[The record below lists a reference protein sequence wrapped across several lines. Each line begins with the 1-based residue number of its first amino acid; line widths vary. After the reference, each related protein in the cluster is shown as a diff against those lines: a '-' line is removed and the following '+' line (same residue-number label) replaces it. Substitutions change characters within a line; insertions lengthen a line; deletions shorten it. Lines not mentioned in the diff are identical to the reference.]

1 MQSRRTPKP
10 PEPTPPREW
19 RQAAEEIGRQAF
31 EAATEPAPPPQ
42 EPAWWELPTTTP
54 EELLA
59 WQRKRQA
66 SAQKAVETAA
76 RIRRDKEKQRA
87 EEEKQRAKEN
97 PPIKNQPKR
106 HFEPYWPPD
115 WVLDMRKEKSM
126 KAAKNANPPNPPPPL
141 DPMEKHFT
149 VYEIAEAWQ
158 VPVCTARRIFR
169 NVPGVINASTPRSL
183 TSRPWSFLR
192 IPASLATWVHEQ
204 RLADWSLD
212 KRRVRLKTLEP
223 TENTNSTT
231 LVEITKGIHT
241 MPNQRYYPQE
251 APTSSGPARKWI
263 ITGHDRNGKPAFG
276 WSAAGLEPPMKPANT
291 TNPPAPSSAMEK
303 HYSLAEVAEAW
314 GISVRMARLIFR
326 DVPGVSDVCNRHSL
340 TSRAYTILRIPASVT
355 ARVHESRSAG
365 FVLGAKRKV
374 KR

>member
-1 MQSRRTPKP
+1 MLKP
-10 PEPTPPREW
+10 TMPREMETPAVDW
-19 RQAAEEIGRQAF
+19 RAEAERRGASAF

-42 EPAWWELPTTTP
+42 EPAWWESPAMTP
-54 EELLA
+54 EELLV

-66 SAQKAVETAA
+66 RAQKAVETAA

-87 EEEKQRAKEN
+87 EEEKQRAEEEKQRAEEN

-106 HFEPYWPPD
+106 HYHFEEDWERFGPPQ
-115 WVLDMRKEKSM
+115 WVLDHWKAM
-126 KAAKNANPPNPPPPL
+126 KDAKNANPPNPPPPL

-158 VPVCTARRIFR
+158 VPVYTARRIFR

-192 IPASLATWVHEQ
+192 IPASLAAWVHEQ

-231 LVEITKGIHT
+231 LVEITEKKGIT
-241 MPNQRYYPQE
+241 MTNQRYYPQE
-251 APTSSGPARKWI
+251 APSFRGLARI
-263 ITGHDRNGKPAFG
+263 
-276 WSAAGLEPPMKPANT
+276 EPPMKNT
-291 TNPPAPSSAMEK
+291 TNPPAPRNALEP
-303 HYSLAEVAEAW
+303 H
-314 GISVRMARLIFR
+314 
-326 DVPGVSDVCNRHSL
+326 
-340 TSRAYTILRIPASVT
+340 
-355 ARVHESRSAG
+355 
-365 FVLGAKRKV
+365 
-374 KR
+374 